1 MAELF
6 GFEIKRKGQEDLG
19 SFVNRQE
26 DDGAVVV
33 AEGGAYGQYID
44 LEQTSKTEGE
54 LVTRYRKMAMQP
66 ECENAIDD
74 VVNESIVY
82 DSDSHTC
89 ELNLDKVQVQPAIK
103 DKIHE
108 EFLNVKDL
116 LDFERQAYEIFRHW
130 YIDGRMYYHIVI
142 DEKDPKRGI
151 MELRYIDPRKIR
163 KVRQV
168 KKKQQG
174 SGPNRIQLTQT
185 KQEYYLFNDKG
196 FKSGPGTINPA
207 QGTSQGIKIA

>member
-89 ELNLDKVQVQPAIK
+89 ELNLDKVQVNPAIK
-103 DKIHE
+103 EKIQS
-108 EFLNVKDL
+108 EFLSRNIPTPLEMVGVD
-116 LDFERQAYEIFRHW
+116 DRFGE
-130 YIDGRMYYHIVI
+130 
-142 DEKDPKRGI
+142 
-151 MELRYIDPRKIR
+151 
-163 KVRQV
+163 
-168 KKKQQG
+168 
-174 SGPNRIQLTQT
+174 SG
-185 KQEYYLFNDKG
+185 
-196 FKSGPGTINPA
+196 
-207 QGTSQGIKIA
+207 GTSELMSHLNIDSKAIENAVKAVIKRK